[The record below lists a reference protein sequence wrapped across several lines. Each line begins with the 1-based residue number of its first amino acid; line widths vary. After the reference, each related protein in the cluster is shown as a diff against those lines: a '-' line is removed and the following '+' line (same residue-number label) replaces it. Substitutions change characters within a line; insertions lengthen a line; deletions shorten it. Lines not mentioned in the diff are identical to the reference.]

1 MPSFGF
7 MLQHDGKEDPKQGWY
22 KNTDLL
28 HSTLDVKSFWCWTVE
43 ENSPLHVIMKRSDDA
58 KEPTLSTDL
67 LEKLE
72 KAVSADQVKG
82 LREIYEGNEEWL
94 PLFPAFLL

>member
-1 MPSFGF
+1 
-7 MLQHDGKEDPKQGWY
+7 
-22 KNTDLL
+22 
-28 HSTLDVKSFWCWTVE
+28 
-43 ENSPLHVIMKRSDDA
+43 MKRSDDA